1 MIGKSLKRV
10 QTNNDIPVQYV
21 TRKATLYAFS
31 KCFFNAEIRLKK
43 HIENIHKVKKK
54 KKIIKCFICDGG
66 FKQKSRIESH
76 MIGTC
81 E

>member
-21 TRKATLYAFS
+21 TRKATLCAFS
-31 KCFFNAEIRLKK
+31 ICFFNAEIRLKK
-43 HIENIHKVKKK
+43 RIENIHEVKKK
-54 KKIIKCFICDGG
+54 KIKCFICDGG
-66 FKQKSRIESH
+66 FKKKSRIESH